1 MNTRESVIVYAPA
14 GTGKH
19 TDTLRR
25 AFGLDTVIANAQPG
39 ADDLP
44 ATGALLLTTSPDV
57 HLICGGTIAAI
68 DYDAAIRYAHR
79 RRRQRLN

>member
-1 MNTRESVIVYAPA
+1 MSRESIIVYAPA

-25 AFGLDTVIANAQPG
+25 AFGLDTVIADAQPG
-39 ADDLP
+39 VELP

-68 DYDAAIRYAHR
+68 DYDAAIKYAHR